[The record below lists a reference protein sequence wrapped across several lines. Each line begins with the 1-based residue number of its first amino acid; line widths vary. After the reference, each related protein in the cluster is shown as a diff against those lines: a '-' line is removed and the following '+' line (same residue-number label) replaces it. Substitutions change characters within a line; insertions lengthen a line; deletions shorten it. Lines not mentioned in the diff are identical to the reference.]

1 MKNSLRFLL
10 AIALVSSLIG
20 CESKGFKA
28 ERQMWRAQ
36 KQAEAVYKN
45 AKETPPFQVN
55 KAREAYQD
63 IIKKYPDSLF
73 AVQSQLG
80 IGRLSLAMGEFQR
93 ARDEFKKLLVKCDQR
108 AGICAGADLIIGNSY
123 EMEEHWDL
131 ALNQYKKIMQEFPFT
146 SQSLELPL
154 YIIMH
159 YKRIGDKTS
168 VNYFVDEAVAYYLSL
183 ESRVAARTDF
193 MAIKGGA
200 EQIQKK
206 AAYLLENL
214 ITKAY
219 LAGDRWL
226 DAINSL
232 DKMIRDF
239 PQANAQDALFAKAFL
254 YLNKLNDKP
263 KAKEVLAGIIKN
275 YPNSRLAKQA
285 QAILKKI

>member
-10 AIALVSSLIG
+10 AIALVGGLIG

-45 AKETPPFQVN
+45 PKETPPFQVN
-55 KAREAYQD
+55 KVRQSYQE

-73 AVQSQLG
+73 SLQAQFG
-80 IGRLSLAMGEFQR
+80 IGRLSLAMGELQR

-108 AGICAGADLIIGNSY
+108 AGICAGADFVIGNSY
-123 EMEEHWDL
+123 EMEERWDL
-131 ALNQYKKIMQEFPFT
+131 ALYEYKKIMQEFPFT

-159 YKRIGDKTS
+159 YKRIGDEAS
-168 VNYFVDEAVAYYLSL
+168 VKLFVDEAVAYYASL
-183 ESRVAARTDF
+183 ESKVSAKINESAL
-193 MAIKGGA
+193 KGGA
-200 EQIQKK
+200 EQAQKR
-206 AAYLLENL
+206 AAFLLENL

-219 LAGDRWL
+219 LAGGRWL

-239 PQANAQDALFAKAFL
+239 PQANAQDTLFAKAFI

-263 KAKEVLAGIIKN
+263 KAREVLADIIKN

-285 QAILKKI
+285 QAVLKKI